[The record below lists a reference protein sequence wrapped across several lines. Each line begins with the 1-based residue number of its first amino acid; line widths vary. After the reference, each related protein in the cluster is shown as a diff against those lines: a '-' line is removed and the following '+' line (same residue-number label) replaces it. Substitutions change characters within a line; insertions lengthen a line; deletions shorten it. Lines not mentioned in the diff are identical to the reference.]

1 MGRGTFLPLGF
12 ESARTFDILQ
22 LGNHKLSHY
31 KLVEIPSILND
42 EVILCSGFKI
52 SPCLL
57 TAERVS

>member
-1 MGRGTFLPLGF
+1 MDRGTFLPLDF
-12 ESARTFDILQ
+12 ESAHTFDILQ

-31 KLVEIPSILND
+31 RRIEIPFILND

-52 SPCLL
+52 FPCLL